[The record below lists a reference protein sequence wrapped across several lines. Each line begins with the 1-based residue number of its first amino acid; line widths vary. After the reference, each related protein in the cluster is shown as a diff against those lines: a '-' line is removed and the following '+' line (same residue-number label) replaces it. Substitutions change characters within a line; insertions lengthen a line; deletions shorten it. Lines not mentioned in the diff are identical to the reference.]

1 MAKNRYS
8 NVGKKQI
15 IDVVG
20 QVIQK
25 LEAMEMTLNV
35 LIMFVDKEKKFPQFM
50 TDQLGGKNEI
60 QPDATDNSGGDTP
73 TSTED

>member
-25 LEAMEMTLNV
+25 LETMEMTLNV
-35 LIMFVDKEKKFPQFM
+35 LIMFVDKEKKFNQFM

-60 QPDATDNSGGDTP
+60 QPDATDNAGGDTP

>member
-1 MAKNRYS
+1 MGKNRYS
-8 NVGKKQI
+8 NVGKKEIINVMNQI
-15 IDVVG
+15 I
-20 QVIQK
+20 QK
-25 LEAMEMTLNV
+25 MEAFEITLNMV
-35 LIMFVDKEKKFPQFM
+35 IMFVDKEKKFNQFM

>member
-1 MAKNRYS
+1 
-8 NVGKKQI
+8 
-15 IDVVG
+15 
-20 QVIQK
+20 
-25 LEAMEMTLNV
+25 
-35 LIMFVDKEKKFPQFM
+35 M

>member
-8 NVGKKQI
+8 NVGKKEIINVMNQI
-15 IDVVG
+15 I
-20 QVIQK
+20 QK
-25 LEAMEMTLNV
+25 MEAFEITLNMV
-35 LIMFVDKEKKFPQFM
+35 IMFVDKEKKFNQFM